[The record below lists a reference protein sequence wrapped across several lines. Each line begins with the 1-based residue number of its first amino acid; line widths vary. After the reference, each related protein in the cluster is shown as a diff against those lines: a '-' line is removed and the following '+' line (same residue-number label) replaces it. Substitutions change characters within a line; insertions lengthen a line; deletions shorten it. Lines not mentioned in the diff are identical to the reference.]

1 MEWENKLKMENEIK
15 KRYLIQSGD
24 NEIVS
29 YIKLSPKEKD
39 LAEYILN
46 IASEWVD
53 LSLVDLEN
61 DLIYDEF

>member
-1 MEWENKLKMENEIK
+1 MENETK
-15 KRYLIQSGD
+15 RRYLIQKND
-24 NEIVS
+24 NEIIS

-39 LAEYILN
+39 LAEHLLN
-46 IASEWVD
+46 IANEWVD

>member
-1 MEWENKLKMENEIK
+1 MEKR
-15 KRYLIQSGD
+15 RYLIQKDD
-24 NEIVS
+24 NEIIS

-39 LAEYILN
+39 LAEHLLN

>member
-1 MEWENKLKMENEIK
+1 MENETK
-15 KRYLIQSGD
+15 KRYLIQKDD
-24 NEIVS
+24 NEIIS

-39 LAEYILN
+39 LAEHLLN

-53 LSLVDLEN
+53 LSLVDLES

>member
-1 MEWENKLKMENEIK
+1 MENEVK
-15 KRYLIQSGD
+15 KRYLIQKDD
-24 NEIVS
+24 NEIIS

-39 LAEYILN
+39 LAEYLLN
-46 IASEWVD
+46 IASEWGAE